1 MAFRT
6 KLDYSDN
13 RQINQRQRT
22 FTNLEGGSV
31 FGVAYS
37 AMTSGVD
44 TTCSANTN
52 EYVFTGSTFSGNG
65 TTTMY
70 TWFDPRMEI
79 AAYTLSALTSSN
91 SGETQNT
98 GNVFVIDTTATT
110 VDGYTYTLTYTA
122 NKIL

>member
-37 AMTSGVD
+37 ALTTGVSTTNSGTTS
-44 TTCSANTN
+44 
-52 EYVFTGSTFSGNG
+52 EEVFVTGTTFSGNA
-65 TTTMY
+65 TTT
-70 TWFDPRMEI
+70 
-79 AAYTLSALTSSN
+79 
-91 SGETQNT
+91 
-98 GNVFVIDTTATT
+98 VFT
-110 VDGYTYTLTYTA
+110 
-122 NKIL
+122 